1 MTYSLGMPDLSD
13 PDARLL
19 AFEERAPRSAGAK
32 EEAIRAQ
39 LGISPVRYYQ
49 RLNLAYRRPRGH
61 VRTSLL
67 TARLRR
73 IRDRRA
79 VERSARTGDQS
90 DGCDSCESGQPGPP
104 GRP

>member
-1 MTYSLGMPDLSD
+1 MAYSLGMPDLSD
-13 PDARLL
+13 SDARLL

-49 RLNLAYRRPRGH
+49 RLNLLIDVPAAMSAHP
-61 VRTSLL
+61 SL

-79 VERSARTGDQS
+79 VERSARTGD
-90 DGCDSCESGQPGPP
+90 
-104 GRP
+104 

>member
-1 MTYSLGMPDLSD
+1 MAYSLGMPDLSD

-19 AFEERAPRSAGAK
+19 AFEERAPRSVGAK

-49 RLNLAYRRPRGH
+49 RLNLLIDVPAAMSAHP
-61 VRTSLL
+61 SL

-79 VERSARTGDQS
+79 VERSARTGD
-90 DGCDSCESGQPGPP
+90 
-104 GRP
+104 

>member
-1 MTYSLGMPDLSD
+1 MAYSLGMPDLSD
-13 PDARLL
+13 SDARLL

-49 RLNLAYRRPRGH
+49 RLNLLIDVPAAMFAHP
-61 VRTSLL
+61 SL

-79 VERSARTGDQS
+79 VERSARAGD
-90 DGCDSCESGQPGPP
+90 
-104 GRP
+104 